1 MPTTESE
8 RLSHLPVLVSPDSST
23 TTNNRK
29 QINACVSHHVVI
41 IDKIILNHVKFRHS
55 LLDLMPQNDPKFFA
69 SSKPHVLVL
78 VSILL
83 LLRGR
88 VITGPTDLL
97 RNLSQVRF
105 SKDLS
110 PSELTEAL
118 QQLYVE
124 EPDGTKQLLVP
135 FRNSISKVRLN
146 RE

>member
-1 MPTTESE
+1 M
-8 RLSHLPVLVSPDSST
+8 
-23 TTNNRK
+23 
-29 QINACVSHHVVI
+29 SHHVVI

-55 LLDLMPQNDPKFFA
+55 LLDLMSQNNPKFFA

-88 VITGPTDLL
+88 VITGPTYLL